1 MEAIETG
8 AVKKAKPTKKEQKN
22 YRFELYPVDEKLI
35 PTDESGRKRA
45 PYPPLYTV
53 ANGGQGIN
61 PKTGEQESWRY
72 FHSFQKSIWVSEQPE
87 TVPTSWLT
95 DARNDLTFRRGYI
108 NVKDFEKGKLAALQ
122 IQDGYYKCVTP
133 LDPNRPKIYFMVDQD
148 EQNLSILKSLDD
160 AFEAEKKAREMKK
173 EDMYALASLFAIDLD
188 QADISIRTQ
197 LVLKSKE
204 HPKAFLRESENPA
217 VAIRFMFLQAL
228 QENIISSSIKP
239 GKIVWVDTQTVR
251 CDIKEGQDAADYL
264 TKMWVNGDK
273 AAVKLSTELKNL
285 VDV

>member
-1 MEAIETG
+1 MEAVETRG
-8 AVKKAKPTKKEQKN
+8 RKANPTKKDVKS

-35 PTDESGRKRA
+35 PTDEAGRKRA

-53 ANGGQGIN
+53 ANAGQAIN
-61 PKTGEQESWRY
+61 PATGIQEAWRY
-72 FHSFQKSIWVSEQPE
+72 LYSFQKSIWIAEQPE
-87 TVPTSWLT
+87 HIPMSQVA

-108 NVKDFEKGKLAALQ
+108 NVKDFERGKLAALQ
-122 IQDGYYKCVTP
+122 IQDGYYKCVSP
-133 LDPNRPKIYFMVDQD
+133 LDENKPKLYFMVDQD
-148 EQNLSILKSLDD
+148 EQNAQVLKGLDD

-173 EDMYALASLFAIDLD
+173 EDMYALASLFAIDLE
-188 QADISIRTQ
+188 QSDISIRTQ

-204 HPKAFLRESENPA
+204 HPKAFIRESENPA

-228 QENIISSSIKP
+228 QENIISASLKP
-239 GKIVWVDTQTVR
+239 GKIVWVETGTPR
-251 CDIKEGQDAADYL
+251 CDVKEGQDAADYL

-273 AAVKLSTELKNL
+273 SVVKLSTELKNL